1 MHAFISWCLYVSW
14 VALFLSVVCILK
26 WLQLQPRVLALRQSV
41 SNTENSTESATL
53 EKIEKGMR
61 VAIKVLLVM
70 SIVFLILHFV
80 FMVNNQ

>member
-14 VALFLSVVCILK
+14 MTLFLSVACIFK

-53 EKIEKGMR
+53 EKFEKVMR

-70 SIVFLILHFV
+70 SVVFVILHFV
-80 FMVNNQ
+80 FMVKNQ